1 MRVGIFFLIIVTII
15 LFSCNKE
22 KLTGKDEYVTL
33 SYQQT
38 FCADAWTTG
47 SSDSLTLHN
56 LSDYLVSAGL
66 YIASLNI
73 KLVDNPQTCYACN
86 CKTGK
91 VIYVSTL
98 NSDSLKAKY
107 NRIGF
112 R

>member
-1 MRVGIFFLIIVTII
+1 MRTGICFLLIITII
-15 LFSCNKE
+15 LFACNKE
-22 KLTGKDEYVTL
+22 KLIGKDEYVTL
-33 SYQQT
+33 TYQQT
-38 FCADAWTTG
+38 SCADAWATG
-47 SSDSLTLHN
+47 FSDSATLHN
-56 LSDYLVSAGL
+56 LSEYLISSGL

-73 KLVDNPQTCYACN
+73 KQVGSPVICDACY

>member
-1 MRVGIFFLIIVTII
+1 MNAAKFFLLIITII

-22 KLTGKDEYVTL
+22 KLTGNDEYVTL
-33 SYQQT
+33 TYQQT
-38 FCADAWTTG
+38 SCADAWATG
-47 SSDSLTLHN
+47 SSDSITLHN
-56 LSDYLVSAGL
+56 VSEYLVSSGL

-73 KLVDNPQTCYACN
+73 KLFSSPVICDACY

-98 NSDSLKAKY
+98 NSDSLIAKY
-107 NRIGF
+107 NRLGF